1 MLISSPFYYQLL
13 HAQIPKVQKYGEK
26 KHKQKKLLKMLVKMT
41 VC

>member
-26 KHKQKKLLKMLVKMT
+26 KTQAKKSAQNVGEND
-41 VC
+41 C